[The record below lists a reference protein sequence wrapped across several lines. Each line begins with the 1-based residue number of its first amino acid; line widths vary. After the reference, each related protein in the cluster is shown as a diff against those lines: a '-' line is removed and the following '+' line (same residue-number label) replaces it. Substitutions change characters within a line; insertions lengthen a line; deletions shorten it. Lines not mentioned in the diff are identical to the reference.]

1 VTAIKK
7 GLVPLL
13 IVVVV
18 LLAGTGCLGRE
29 APASPGQA
37 PPALLIDYHRTGGF
51 AGVDDH
57 LLLFDNG
64 AGLIS
69 TRSITREF
77 QVNSSELHR
86 LDLIFRQGGFDSLQD
101 TYTSSGGGADFM
113 SYRITFGNKTIVT
126 EDTVIPYTLQP
137 VIRELNAIITS
148 HSKPDLAPSSLAN
161 MRASS

>member
-1 VTAIKK
+1 MTAIRK
-7 GLVPLL
+7 GFVPLFII
-13 IVVVV
+13 IVVV
-18 LLAGTGCLGRE
+18 LAGTGCLGRE
-29 APASPGQA
+29 APASPDKA

-77 QVNSSELHR
+77 QLNNSELQR
-86 LDLIFRQGGFDSLQD
+86 LDLIFRQAGFASLED
-101 TYTSSGGGADFM
+101 AYTSPRGGDDFM
-113 SYRITFGNKTIVT
+113 AYRITFGNKTVVT
-126 EDTVIPYTLQP
+126 EDTVVPFTLQS

-148 HSKPDLAPSSLAN
+148 RSTPDLAPALLAN
-161 MRASS
+161 MRT

>member
-1 VTAIKK
+1 MTVIKK

-13 IVVVV
+13 IIVVVV
-18 LLAGTGCLGRE
+18 LAGTGCLGKD

-37 PPALLIDYHRTGGF
+37 PPKLLIDYHRTGGF

-86 LDLIFRQGGFDSLQD
+86 LDLIFRQAGFNSLRD
-101 TYTSSGGGADFM
+101 TFTSSGGGADFM
-113 SYRITFGNKTIVT
+113 SYRITFGNKTVVT

-137 VIRELNAIITS
+137 VIRELNAIISSRTT
-148 HSKPDLAPSSLAN
+148 PDLAPASLAN
-161 MRASS
+161 MRT

>member
-1 VTAIKK
+1 VIAIRK

-13 IVVVV
+13 IIVVVV
-18 LLAGTGCLGRE
+18 LVGTGCLGKD
-29 APASPGQA
+29 APASPGHA

-64 AGLIS
+64 AGLVS
-69 TRSITREF
+69 TRSVTREF
-77 QVNSSELHR
+77 QVNRSELER
-86 LDLIFRQGGFDSLQD
+86 LDQIFRQAAFDSLQD
-101 TYTSSGGGADFM
+101 TYTSPGGGADFM
-113 SYRITFGNKTIVT
+113 SYRITYGNKTIVT

-148 HSKPDLAPSSLAN
+148 RTTSDLTSTSLADI
-161 MRASS
+161 RV